1 MSGEQGDKTGSPQLL
16 RYVNRYQ
23 AVESDNNSGKMSDPE
38 KQKFFRKQVEENG
51 RLQNAPA

>member
-1 MSGEQGDKTGSPQLL
+1 MIRLDLQQLL

-38 KQKFFRKQVEENG
+38 KQKFFRKQVDGEWTATKCTG
-51 RLQNAPA
+51 VTI